1 MKPGD
6 RDNFE
11 NGVGRGPLSRRYVLL
26 LLIFVILGVA
36 ARIAVSSHA
45 GWSKR
50 PVPGSDASEYDEY
63 AWNLA
68 QGRGFSGGS
77 PDVVGPDGRL
87 AEHLTAYRAPA
98 TSVYWAGLYK
108 VFGRHYGVVHLSQCL
123 LDTMTIVVLFGIAR
137 KCFGNQVA
145 LLSAA
150 VYSLWPTAILY
161 ASELG
166 SETQYTLLF
175 AGFVWLALEFAER
188 EEWRWAIAAGVVL
201 GLAMSTRG
209 NAVLMVGLVI
219 PWAIWQFRKKPQVMV
234 RGVSIAF
241 VAGLM
246 LVPWTIRNYK
256 VFHAFIPFETGGGDV
271 LLGSYNRIVADD
283 PAAYGYWIY
292 PTSELPEYRSEIV
305 APNDEVKRDHVETR
319 LAVEWIRQ
327 HPEKWWYL
335 EESKFRRSWTPF
347 LESSSPPLY
356 RFGMLLTWGPVL
368 ILFAIGCIPTAIG
381 FLRRGQPGWLIHL
394 GVLHFVLTAEIFWGA
409 SRFRYPVEDLCIAV
423 ASATAVW
430 IWQRIA
436 RPAPERVE
444 TAA

>member
-1 MKPGD
+1 MNLHD
-6 RDNFE
+6 RSGFD
-11 NGVGRGPLSRRYVLL
+11 GGAKRGPLSRRYLL
-26 LLIFVILGVA
+26 LLIFFVVVGMA
-36 ARIAVSSHA
+36 ARVAVTSRS
-45 GWSKR
+45 GWSKAPAR
-50 PVPGSDASEYDEY
+50 GSDASEYDEY

-87 AEHLTAYRAPA
+87 AQHLTAYRAPA
-98 TSVYWAGLYK
+98 TSVYWAGLYRI
-108 VFGRHYGVVHLSQCL
+108 FGHRYAVVRLSQCL
-123 LDTMTIVVLFGIAR
+123 LDTMTILVLFGIAR
-137 KCFGNQVA
+137 KCFGDRAA

-150 VYSLWPTAILY
+150 IYSVWPTAILY
-161 ASELG
+161 ATELG

-175 AGFVWLALEFAER
+175 GCFILLALEFAER
-188 EEWRWAIAAGVVL
+188 EGWGWAIAAGAVL

-209 NAVLMVGLVI
+209 NAVLMAGLVI
-219 PWAIWQFRKKPQVMV
+219 PWAVWQFRKRPQLAL
-234 RGVSIAF
+234 RGICIAF

-246 LVPWTIRNYK
+246 LVPWAIRNYE

-271 LLGSYNRIVADD
+271 LLGSYNRIVAND
-283 PAAYGYWIY
+283 PSAYGYWIY
-292 PTSELPEYRSEIV
+292 PTSELPEYRSQIV
-305 APNDEVKRDHVETR
+305 APNDEVKRDHVETQ
-319 LAVEWIRQ
+319 LAVQWIRR

-347 LESSSPPLY
+347 LQPNSPQLY
-356 RFGMLLTWGPVL
+356 RYGMLFTWGPVL
-368 ILFAIGCIPTAIG
+368 ILFAIGCFPTAIG
-381 FLRRGQPGWLIHL
+381 FLRRGEPGWLIHL
-394 GVLHFVLTAEIFWGA
+394 GILHFVLTAEIFWGA

-436 RPAPERVE
+436 RQVQEAVE